1 VVEGYLSNTGPASRI
16 FVVIS
21 ALLPLESATAT
32 ILVLNNTRAHTAGLQ
47 AGCCGG
53 RVEPAEAAGAGSRDC
68 TLLRKRAMS
77 AEEEASLSLGA
88 GVRWLREGKGKR
100 VWAADLGGGLGDE
113 HDQQL

>member
-1 VVEGYLSNTGPASRI
+1 MVEGYLSNTGPASRI

-21 ALLPLESATAT
+21 ALLPLESAT

-88 GVRWLREGKGKR
+88 GVRLLREGKGKR

-113 HDQQL
+113 HDEQL